1 MAGLRIA
8 PPDPSFEVV
17 ELPGE
22 VLLVGSSDT
31 GFEAISVSGYK
42 PDLVTRLTAR
52 LSRLSI
58 IPAAPGA
65 GQGERRER

>member
-22 VLLVGSSDT
+22 VLLVGSPDT
-31 GFEAISVSGYK
+31 GFETISVSGYK
-42 PDLVTRLTAR
+42 PKLVTRLTAR
-52 LSRLSI
+52 LFAIHVNPICR
-58 IPAAPGA
+58 PV
-65 GQGERRER
+65 